1 MTSVLARYEARIAD
15 GVIDAD
21 SAQAEA
27 AARLDTLAKAL
38 ADKGKSGWFSKPAP
52 VTGLYLWGGV
62 GRGKSML
69 MDLFFEAAPVTP
81 KRRVHFHEFMGSV
94 HDMLGEWR
102 SMDDGARKRSAWRV
116 RGAGDDPIAPAAKR
130 WQPPTATLM
139 TSMPTASTGPSSC
152 HS

>member
-27 AARLDTLAKAL
+27 AARLDALARTLAN
-38 ADKGKSGWFSKPAP
+38 KGKGRWFSKPAP

-69 MDLFFEAAPVTP
+69 MDLFFDAAPVTP
-81 KRRVHFHEFMGSV
+81 KRRVHFHEF
-94 HDMLGEWR
+94 
-102 SMDDGARKRSAWRV
+102 
-116 RGAGDDPIAPAAKR
+116 
-130 WQPPTATLM
+130 
-139 TSMPTASTGPSSC
+139 
-152 HS
+152 